1 MKRCF
6 SVLILLG
13 LAASPGCGDLGG
25 SRRNASGA
33 AGGAGLVDPSQQVSQ
48 PAAAPAGQAPVG
60 QPAAGQ
66 QAAGQAPAA
75 SISSAL
81 SAAAGQ
87 VGQPPAVQPQ
97 ANQPPTAGAPPA
109 VVQEKAQ
116 AGVTG
121 KGDYGGPGVVTT
133 PISTYFQLRERI
145 VFNIEIPKAM
155 QLYEATNGG
164 KPKTQED
171 FMRDI
176 IQANMIKLPELPPG
190 HKYLYDP
197 QKGEL
202 MVEHPQ

>member
-1 MKRCF
+1 MQRCF
-6 SVLILLG
+6 SVLIVLG
-13 LAASPGCGDLGG
+13 LAASWGCGDLGG

-48 PAAAPAGQAPVG
+48 PAAAAGTPATGQV
-60 QPAAGQ
+60 PA
-66 QAAGQAPAA
+66 APAA
-75 SISSAL
+75 SAL
-81 SAAAGQ
+81 SVAAGQ
-87 VGQPPAVQPQ
+87 LGQGANPPQ
-97 ANQPPTAGAPPA
+97 ANQPSPAAAATPPA

-121 KGDYGGPGVVTT
+121 KGDYGGPGIVTT
-133 PISTYFQLRERI
+133 PIGTYFQARERI
-145 VFNIEIPKAM
+145 VFEIAIPGAM
-155 QLYEATNGG
+155 RLYDAEKGY

-190 HKYLYDP
+190 HKYVYDP
-197 QKGEL
+197 KKGEL